1 MENKKTFDAER
12 YVEAAAAAIGLTIAP
27 ELRPGVIASFKQ
39 IADTAE
45 LVMSF
50 PIDDDIDPAVV
61 FRP

>member
-1 MENKKTFDAER
+1 MENKKPFDAER
-12 YVEAAAAAIGLTIAP
+12 YVDAAAAAIGLIIAP
-27 ELRPGVIASFKQ
+27 ELRSGVIASFKQ
-39 IADTAE
+39 LADTAE

>member
-1 MENKKTFDAER
+1 MEHKTPFDADR
-12 YVEAAAAAIGLTIAP
+12 YVDTAAAAIGINIAP

-50 PIDDDIDPAVV
+50 RIDDDIDPAVV